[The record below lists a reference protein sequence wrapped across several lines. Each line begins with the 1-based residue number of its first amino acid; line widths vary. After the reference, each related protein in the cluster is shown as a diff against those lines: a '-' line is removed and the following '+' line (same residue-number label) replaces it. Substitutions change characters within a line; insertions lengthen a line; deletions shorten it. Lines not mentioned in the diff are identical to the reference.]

1 MLVSDI
7 KDLIKSLNIFD
18 EKINYY
24 CGILDNKKEK
34 SLGFY
39 KEDDKDKELNI
50 NGKRIKVQ
58 GRQVQILV
66 HWNKNYNETE
76 KAAYQLYKALED
88 FNDLIIENKGYVF
101 NNYKIFYLDLLD
113 GEPLDYKKDPVTDTG
128 VFQQGI
134 RFRLIFTED

>member
-1 MLVSDI
+1 MLVSDV

-18 EKINYY
+18 EVNYY

-39 KEDDKDKELNI
+39 KEDDKDREYNI
-50 NGKRIKVQ
+50 NGSIT
-58 GRQVQILV
+58 QVLGKQIQILV

-76 KAAYQLYKALED
+76 QAAYKIYDALKN
-88 FNDLIIENKGYVF
+88 FNETIIENKGYIYK
-101 NNYKIFYLDLLD
+101 NYKIYFLDLLD

-134 RFRLIFTED
+134 RFRLIYTEE

>member
-1 MLVSDI
+1 MLVSDV

-18 EKINYY
+18 NVNYY

-39 KEDDKDKELNI
+39 KEDSNEETINI
-50 NGKRIKVQ
+50 SGLPLSIKGKQI
-58 GRQVQILV
+58 QILI

-76 KAAYQLYKALED
+76 QAAISLYNALQN
-88 FNDLIIENKGYVF
+88 FNKTIKSNGGYSF
-101 NNYKIFYLDLLD
+101 KNYKIYYLDLLD
-113 GEPLDYKKDPVTDTG
+113 NEPLDYKKDPVTDTG

-134 RFRLIFTED
+134 RFRLIYVED

>member
-1 MLVSDI
+1 MLVSDV

-18 EKINYY
+18 NVNYY

-39 KEDDKDKELNI
+39 KEDSNEGTINI
-50 NGKRIKVQ
+50 NGLPLSIKGKQ
-58 GRQVQILV
+58 IQILV

-76 KAAYQLYKALED
+76 QAAISLYNALQN
-88 FNDLIIENKGYVF
+88 FNKTIKSNGGYSF
-101 NNYKIFYLDLLD
+101 KNYKIYYLDLLD
-113 GEPLDYKKDPVTDTG
+113 NEPLDYKKDPVTDTG

-134 RFRLIFTED
+134 RFRLIYVED

>member
-1 MLVSDI
+1 MLVSDV

-18 EKINYY
+18 DVNYY

-39 KEDDKDKELNI
+39 KEDYNVENINI
-50 NGKRIKVQ
+50 NGKPLTVKGKQI
-58 GRQVQILV
+58 QILI

-76 KAAYQLYKALED
+76 IAANKLYKELQK
-88 FNDLIIENKGYVF
+88 FNNLIIDNNGYVF
-101 NNYKIFYLDLLD
+101 KNFKIYYLDLLD
-113 GEPLDYKKDPVTDTG
+113 NEPLDYKKDPVTNTG

-134 RFRLIFTED
+134 RFRIIYVED

>member
-1 MLVSDI
+1 MLVSDV

-18 EKINYY
+18 DVNYY

-39 KEDDKDKELNI
+39 KEDYNVENINI
-50 NGKRIKVQ
+50 NGKPLIVKGKQ
-58 GRQVQILV
+58 IQILI

-76 KAAYQLYKALED
+76 IAANKLYKELQK
-88 FNDLIIENKGYVF
+88 FNNLIIDNNGYVF
-101 NNYKIFYLDLLD
+101 KNFKIYYLDLLD
-113 GEPLDYKKDPVTDTG
+113 NEPLDYKKDPVTDTG

-134 RFRLIFTED
+134 RFRLIYVED

>member
-1 MLVSDI
+1 MLVSDV

-18 EKINYY
+18 NVNYY

-39 KEDDKDKELNI
+39 KEDSNEETINI
-50 NGKRIKVQ
+50 NGLPLSIKGKQ
-58 GRQVQILV
+58 IQILI

-76 KAAYQLYKALED
+76 QAAISLYNALQN
-88 FNDLIIENKGYVF
+88 FNKTIKSNGGYSF
-101 NNYKIFYLDLLD
+101 KNYKIYYLDLLD
-113 GEPLDYKKDPVTDTG
+113 NEPLDYKKDPVTNTG

-134 RFRLIFTED
+134 RFRLIYVED